1 MASRSKLLCQMHEL
15 FRRAAF
21 ELGIKAGGWH
31 GNRNGDE
38 FASQSAA
45 AS

>member
-15 FRRAAF
+15 FRGAAF
-21 ELGIKAGGWH
+21 ELGIKAGSWD

-38 FASQSAA
+38 FASPD
-45 AS
+45 